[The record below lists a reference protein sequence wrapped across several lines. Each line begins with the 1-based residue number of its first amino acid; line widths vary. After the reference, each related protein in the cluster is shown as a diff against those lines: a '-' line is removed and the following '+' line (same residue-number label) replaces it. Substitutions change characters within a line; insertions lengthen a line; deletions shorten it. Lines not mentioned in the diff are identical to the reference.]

1 MIKTLLSA
9 KPDELKKLIGE
20 DFQIIEKI
28 DAPYFIIEKHNDE
41 IKVMKRNHSEI
52 TDIDCLL
59 NNSYHEIIN
68 ISNNIAG
75 SFEGNNYRLG
85 MWFFPSAKPKN
96 IEYPKYTGKFM
107 ISDYSGDITTKDL
120 DILYIN
126 DILPK
131 PIIGNLTLSENTLHK
146 IESYKS
152 GKSSALF
159 FLTNLLKGTKKYPG
173 TPLENMEGVILRFK
187 NAQYQ
192 IIINEK
198 ETQKEDADTKKIYRD
213 MLLKD
218 FLAWYNK
225 HLPYIEGKTIKEK
238 ITYLFSKY
246 IKETDIHTKY
256 SITADNLTP
265 PNYGYIG
272 GLTIDDIPNEEV
284 KQMCMFNPVTA
295 KMYKIIM
302 NACRKPLKRKEND
315 LLTNNDLISFN
326 KMVKEIEEAD

>member
-9 KPDELKKLIGE
+9 KTDELKKLLGKN
-20 DFQIIEKI
+20 FQIIEKI
-28 DAPYFIIEKHNDE
+28 DAPYFIIEKNNGMP
-41 IKVMKRNHSEI
+41 KVLKRNHTEI

-68 ISNNIAG
+68 ISNNIID
-75 SFEGNNYRLG
+75 SFGGNNYRLG

-96 IEYPKYTGKFM
+96 TEYQKYTGKFM
-107 ISDYSGDITTKDL
+107 ISDYSGDITNKDI
-120 DILYIN
+120 DILYLN
-126 DILPK
+126 DVLSK
-131 PIIGNLTLSENTLHK
+131 PIIGNLTLTEDILRK
-146 IESYKS
+146 IESYKA

-159 FLTNLLKGTKKYPG
+159 FLMGILKDIKKYPG
-173 TPLENMEGVILRFK
+173 TQLENMEGVILRFE
-187 NAQYQ
+187 NVQYQ
-192 IIINEK
+192 IILNDK
-198 ETQKEDADTKKIYRD
+198 EVSKEDAITKKIYRD

-225 HLPYIEGKTIKEK
+225 HLPYIEGSTIKEK

-246 IKETDIHTKY
+246 IKETDISAKY

-284 KQMCMFNPVTA
+284 KQICMMNPVSA

-315 LLTNNDLISFN
+315 LLTSNDLISFN
-326 KMVKEIEEAD
+326 KMIKEIEEAD